1 MYNKKDM
8 SIPSSLSKGDLDDSL
23 LLRTMMQDSD
33 DTIYFKD
40 LHSKFILNSDT
51 HAKQQGETCAAD
63 MYGKDDYDYFPKAFA
78 DLSYQDEQQI
88 IQTGSPIIGRLEKL
102 VKEDGSVCWYM
113 ASKYP
118 LYNDRGDII
127 GTWGTS
133 KDITRLK
140 ETEAALENAN
150 TKLQQMNARLESL
163 SLRDSLSGLYNHR
176 HFYETLTTLFK
187 KSAERKQLSSH
198 FSILLLDI
206 DFFKCINDTHGH
218 LVGDIVIRHLGE
230 LLLNEADIGDT
241 CYRYG
246 GDEFA
251 IIIPDADEEKALIY
265 GEHFRHLIASTPIVT
280 EELTLHVTV
289 SVGVACSIG
298 VYSGTT
304 LVEIADKHLY
314 HSKKEGR
321 NCVF

>member
-1 MYNKKDM
+1 MHNKKIM
-8 SIPSSLSKGDLDDSL
+8 STPSTLSTEELEDSL

-40 LHSKFILNSDT
+40 LNSKFILNSDT
-51 HAKQQGETCAAD
+51 HAKQQGEFCAAD
-63 MYGKDDYDYFPKAFA
+63 MLGKDDYDYFPKAFA
-78 DLSYQDEQQI
+78 DLCYQDEQRI
-88 IQTGSPIIGRLEKL
+88 IQTGTPIIGRVEKL
-102 VKEDGSVCWYM
+102 VKEDGSIRWYM

-118 LYNDRGDII
+118 LYNHHGKII

-133 KDITRLK
+133 KDITHIK
-140 ETEAALENAN
+140 ETEAALEAAN
-150 TKLQQMNARLESL
+150 KKLQQMNSRLESL

-176 HFYETLTTLFK
+176 HFYETLSTLFN
-187 KSAERKQLSSH
+187 KSTERKSPSY

-218 LVGDIVIRHLGE
+218 LVGDIVIRHLGD
-230 LLLNEADIGDT
+230 LLLREAAIGDT

-251 IIIPDADEEKALIY
+251 IILSDANEKDALVY
-265 GEHFRHLIASTPIVT
+265 GEQFRDLIASTPIVT
-280 EELTLHVTV
+280 EDLTLKVTV

-298 VYSGTT
+298 VHSGTT
-304 LVEIADKHLY
+304 LVEMADKHLY
-314 HSKKEGR
+314 QSKKEGR
-321 NCVF
+321 NCVC